1 MDGTE
6 SNVASHAKKRIWTSG
21 NQRQHDRGNAE
32 ATTRPHRGVVW
43 FKAKKGV
50 SLDFYHSK
58 VPWHP
63 VTVTDQILSQN
74 SITLSSH
81 SQEENPEC

>member
-6 SNVASHAKKRIWTSG
+6 SNVASHAKKRIRTSG

-50 SLDFYHSK
+50 SLDF
-58 VPWHP
+58 
-63 VTVTDQILSQN
+63 
-74 SITLSSH
+74 
-81 SQEENPEC
+81 